1 MNTTMRNRFLIII
14 LVGVALI
21 MFIRYINPGGYAG
34 FTGGSDS
41 FTLYYADWCG
51 HCKKVKPV
59 FQQWSKNGTVD
70 IGGKTVF
77 VTMVEADGNPSKVSA
92 AGVKGFPT
100 FMLQTADGKTKEFD
114 GERSPA
120 GWESWLKQNL

>member
-1 MNTTMRNRFLIII
+1 MKTSARNTFLIII

-21 MFIRYINPGGYAG
+21 MLIRYINPGGYAG

-77 VTMVEADGNPSKVSA
+77 VTMVEADSNPDKISA

-100 FMLQTADGKTKEFD
+100 FMLETADGKKKEFD
-114 GERSPA
+114 GERNPA
-120 GWESWLKQNL
+120 GWESWLAQNL